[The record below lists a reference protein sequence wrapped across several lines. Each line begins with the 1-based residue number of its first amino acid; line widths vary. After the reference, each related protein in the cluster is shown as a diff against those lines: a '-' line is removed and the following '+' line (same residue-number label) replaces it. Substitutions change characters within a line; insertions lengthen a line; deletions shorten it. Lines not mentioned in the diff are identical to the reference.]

1 MPGADRNALA
11 AHGAAAAKH
20 GGTGLGL
27 HALPKAV
34 RFHAAAAVRLK
45 CAFGHRDPLLYFQK
59 NLRKKSAYQQQLE
72 YIVGGVENPARDRGE
87 PRPGKARHGEE
98 QLVT

>member
-11 AHGAAAAKH
+11 AHGAAAAEH

-34 RFHAAAAVRLK
+34 RFHPATAVRLK

-59 NLRKKSAYQQQLE
+59 NLRKKSAYVQLFE
-72 YIVGGVENPARDRGE
+72 YILGGVENPARTRSE
-87 PRPGKARHGEE
+87 PRPGKAGHGEE
-98 QLVT
+98 